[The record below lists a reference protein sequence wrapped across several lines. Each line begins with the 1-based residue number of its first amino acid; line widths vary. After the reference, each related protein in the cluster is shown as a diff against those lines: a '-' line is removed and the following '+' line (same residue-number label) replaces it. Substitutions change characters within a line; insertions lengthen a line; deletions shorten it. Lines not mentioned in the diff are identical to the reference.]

1 MMTGCVF
8 SPAGLG
14 RSITGKEVDFP
25 VHACNIE
32 AMQDGAGR
40 SKKNIVCRTV
50 VCAFVG
56 LFFLCNV
63 LPFCALFRCPSL
75 VDENNLEHRK

>member
-8 SPAGLG
+8 FPAGLG
-14 RSITGKEVDFP
+14 RSITGKEMDFP

-40 SKKNIVCRTV
+40 SKKTLYARQW
-50 VCAFVG
+50 FVHSLG
-56 LFFLCNV
+56 FF
-63 LPFCALFRCPSL
+63 FCAMFCPFAL
-75 VDENNLEHRK
+75 CFVVPL